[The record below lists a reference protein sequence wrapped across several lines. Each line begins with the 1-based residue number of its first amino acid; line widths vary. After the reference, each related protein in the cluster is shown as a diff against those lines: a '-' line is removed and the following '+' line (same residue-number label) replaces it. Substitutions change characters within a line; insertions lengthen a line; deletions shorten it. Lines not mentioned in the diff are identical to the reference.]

1 MAFHRQLFWVALFL
15 IGNIGAQD
23 PSYPQVMRHLYG
35 TYVMEDAIM
44 PKAAHRNDGWHLVL
58 QDFTNDGQL
67 YTVAEH
73 ALWRPGDRSWRA
85 LPITRRSHPVF
96 DADSLK
102 QLGMRLDEAY
112 RYERCRYYGYPQW
125 SWDIIRDFGNEL
137 LLNPASLES
146 LSRAYSDYAMGFIMP
161 KQWGTAANPAWP
173 GRQGWSGK
181 ASTLQADSF
190 EFYANLGL
198 NTLKKLVDIDP
209 NYELLV
215 GNARQKLANEYVFMA
230 QTLIQAGY
238 PERGLN
244 WIQQARYDPSMLDL
258 AKNMLA
264 GLPSNAILVS
274 GGDNDTYPLWFLQ
287 IVEGVRR
294 DVAVINLSLL
304 NLKEYRDLISVGLGL
319 PGRVQLKAHQRY
331 RDWED
336 PGYIM
341 ISQRGSTDARMLP
354 EAYYNGNNEINAH
367 LFLLDSG
374 MNRGRFGA
382 RGSYIVGGQVHL
394 IDLMLSNQRP
404 VMFTGF
410 CSSELNQEWQYVR
423 SAGPHFMPALYPE
436 GPADSASVARWIADE
451 MICLRADSLAD
462 PMRAGTN
469 KTYLGIFAA
478 RAALALNWCH
488 NNKEQTLKARIL
500 EKINCV
506 FLPHQL
512 QTEFEFAGL
521 LGALYR
527 SGETELGNRMFAGLM
542 DLLLQRDA
550 HNRKLQDSGTVPSDD
565 ALGRYQS
572 MLPFVEY
579 LEYEF
584 NQLDPDIG
592 RGAKRAERLAE
603 VKQQLMSN

>member
-1 MAFHRQLFWVALFL
+1 MAFHRKLFWVVLFL

-35 TYVMEDAIM
+35 TYVMEETTM
-44 PKAAHRNDGWHLVL
+44 PKAVHRRDGWHLVL

-67 YTVAEH
+67 HTVAEH
-73 ALWRPGDRSWRA
+73 TLWRSGDRSWRR
-85 LPITRRSHPVF
+85 LPITRRSRPVF

-102 QLGMRLDEAY
+102 QLGMRLDEPY

-125 SWDIIRDFGNEL
+125 SWDIIRDYGNEL
-137 LLNPASLES
+137 LLTPALLES

-161 KQWGTAANPAWP
+161 TQWGNAANATWP

-190 EFYANLGL
+190 EFYAKLGL
-198 NTLKKLVDIDP
+198 KALQKLVEVDP
-209 NYELLV
+209 NYEVLV

-230 QTLIQAGY
+230 QTLIQAGF
-238 PERGLN
+238 PERGLH
-244 WIQQARYDPSMLDL
+244 WIQLAKYDPSMLDL
-258 AKNMLA
+258 ARNMLA
-264 GLPSNAILVS
+264 GLPSNAILIS

-287 IVEGVRR
+287 IVAGVRR

-304 NLKEYRDLISVGLGL
+304 AVKEYRDLISVGLGL

-331 RDWED
+331 RDRED

-341 ISQRGSTDARMLP
+341 ITARGKADARLLP
-354 EAYYNGNNEINAH
+354 ETYYTGNKEIEADA
-367 LFLLDSG
+367 FVLDSG
-374 MNRGRFGA
+374 MNRGRFGL
-382 RGSYIVGGQVHL
+382 RGSYIFSGQVHL

-404 VMFTGF
+404 VLFTGF
-410 CSSELNQEWQYVR
+410 CGSELSQEWQFIR
-423 SAGPHFMPALYPE
+423 SSGQHFMPSLYPE
-436 GPADSASVARWIADE
+436 GPADSASVARWIAEE

-462 PMRAGTN
+462 PMRTGTN
-469 KTYLGIFAA
+469 KTYLGLFAA
-478 RAALALNWCH
+478 RTALALDWCQNH
-488 NNKEQTLKARIL
+488 KEEALKARIL

-512 QTEFEFAGL
+512 QTEFEFGSL

-527 SGETELGNRMFAGLM
+527 SGEVELGNRMFAGLM
-542 DLLLQRDA
+542 NLLLQRDA
-550 HNRKLQDSGTVPSDD
+550 FNRKLQESGTVPSDD

-584 NQLDPDIG
+584 SQLNPDIG
-592 RGAKRAERLAE
+592 RGVKRAERLAE
-603 VKQQLMSN
+603 VKQALSVP